1 MERALREVVSL
12 GGGLVVASGE
22 GILASLAL
30 PIAGLMSD
38 RSLQEVRTALDQLHA
53 AYHDLGGTLEDA
65 FMSLSFLALPV
76 IPALKIT
83 DLGLVDV
90 ERFEIVPLW
99 V

>member
-1 MERALREVVSL
+1 
-12 GGGLVVASGE
+12 
-22 GILASLAL
+22 
-30 PIAGLMSD
+30 MSD
-38 RSLQEVRTALDQLHA
+38 LSLEEVRSALDDLHQ
-53 AYHDLGGTLEDA
+53 AYHELGGTLDDA

-76 IPALKIT
+76 IPSLKIT